1 MWETEASRDGAYFS
15 SGWIDGWMGMLRAQ
29 QFLDVLGGDE
39 EEHAS
44 LLACYLLYLGLEVY
58 LVHGMCTILVL
69 V

>member
-1 MWETEASRDGAYFS
+1 
-15 SGWIDGWMGMLRAQ
+15 MGMLRAQ